1 MNALFSQRKT
11 NRFLKI
17 KSWLDIFQ
25 FKEGLAESLELSNLK
40 KGIDIL
46 WVKGILLSLPI
57 ILSIIAT
64 QTYLQYWWCKHIVF
78 IYLLWIK
85 KKLRCK
91 CNGHNYIGVKSK
103 VGCYFSFSEKEKWI
117 ILTVVVAGS
126 FFVKG
131 GFSAIDGPTHLRVIA
146 ANQRE

>member
-46 WVKGILLSLPI
+46 
-57 ILSIIAT
+57 
-64 QTYLQYWWCKHIVF
+64 
-78 IYLLWIK
+78 
-85 KKLRCK
+85 
-91 CNGHNYIGVKSK
+91 
-103 VGCYFSFSEKEKWI
+103 
-117 ILTVVVAGS
+117 
-126 FFVKG
+126 
-131 GFSAIDGPTHLRVIA
+131 
-146 ANQRE
+146 